1 MKVLL
6 EHSVNEGGCPT
17 AYFYKGLSFLHEAH
31 FPRKALTPM
40 KPVSPESAGYIH
52 GMVNDYSKTNYIDN
66 RVFSKA
72 DIKRGLRNKD
82 GTGVMAGVTQIGNVY
97 GYYMEDGEK
106 KPMYGKLIYRGINV
120 EDLIRGFANENR
132 FGFEETAYLL
142 LMGKL
147 PNREQLAGFNSVMDE
162 FRPLPHMF
170 SEDMIIKNPSRD
182 IMNKL
187 ARSVLTLYSYD
198 IDPETRT
205 LENELRL
212 AMQLIARTPMIIS
225 HAYAAKRCYFDKE
238 SLYLHRAMPE
248 HSTAENILASIRPD
262 QHYTDDEAKL
272 LDLCLVLHAEHGGGN
287 NSTFTCR
294 VVSSSYTDIYASIAA
309 AVGSLKG
316 PRHGGAN
323 IRSKQLGDVISAE
336 VKDWKDDDEIRNVI
350 ARVLR
355 KELYDH
361 SGLMY
366 GMGHAIYTLSDPR
379 AKVLRQFARSLA
391 EKKGMADKLDL
402 IESVERLTPEV
413 FASAKG
419 NGKPL
424 CANVDLYSGFVY
436 QMLGIPEEMYTPL
449 FATARMLGWCAHRIE
464 EIYCNPGKIIRPA
477 YKAIVPVQPFVPLN
491 DR

>member
-1 MKVLL
+1 MANIL
-6 EHSVNEGGCPT
+6 SQNT
-17 AYFYKGLSFLHEAH
+17 AD
-31 FPRKALTPM
+31 
-40 KPVSPESAGYIH
+40 YIH
-52 GMVNDYSKTNYIDN
+52 GLTQDYSKTNFID
-66 RVFSKA
+66 SKIYEKS

-82 GTGVMAGVTQIGNVY
+82 GTGVMAGVTQIGNVH
-97 GYYMEDGEK
+97 GYYIQDGERA
-106 KPMYGKLIYRGINV
+106 PMEGKLIYRGINV
-120 EDLIRGFANENR
+120 EDLIRGFACEGR

-142 LMGKL
+142 LLGKL
-147 PNREQLAGFNSVMDE
+147 PNREQLDGFNAAMDE

-187 ARSVLTLYSYD
+187 ARSILTLYSYD
-198 IDPETRT
+198 EDPETRT

-225 HAYAAKRCYFDKE
+225 HAYAAKRCYFDKG
-238 SLYLHRAMPE
+238 SLFLHRAMPGKGA
-248 HSTAENILASIRPD
+248 AENILAATRED
-262 QHYTDDEAKL
+262 QHYTDEEAKL
-272 LDLCLVLHAEHGGGN
+272 LDLCLTLHAEHGGGN

-294 VVSSSYTDIYASIAA
+294 VISSSYTDIYSAIAA

-323 IRSKQLGDVISAE
+323 IRCKQMIDVIGEE
-336 VKDWKDDDEIRNVI
+336 VKDYKDDDEIKHVL
-350 ARVLR
+350 ARILN
-355 KELYDH
+355 KELFDH
-361 SGLMY
+361 SGLIY

-379 AKVLRQFARSLA
+379 AKVLKRFARHLA
-391 EKKGMADKLDL
+391 ETKGMDDQLDL

-413 FASAKG
+413 FAAVKG
-419 NGKPL
+419 SDKPM

-436 QMLGIPEEMYTPL
+436 NMLNIPEDLYTPL

-477 YKAIVPVQPFVPLN
+477 YKAIVPVKPFVPLN
-491 DR
+491 DRQ